1 MTPHTDTDIAALR
14 ALAED
19 GRQAPLA
26 AGPALVLAGLL
37 VPTACIGGW
46 VLAVAPDVAR
56 PLQIAGLLGFCVFGG
71 IGGQMLLRQLAPAI
85 ARGTVLARAEGM
97 VWGLGGLA
105 TAVFAAMLVLR
116 GLLGLPTPANVMG
129 AIATVAFLQF
139 GVAYFVTAGLSRQ
152 RWLQKPGYGAFLA
165 ALVCGLVADETLV
178 MPVIAF
184 LMVMVALLPG
194 VVMIRMGRIGA

>member
-14 ALAED
+14 ALAEE

-26 AGPALVLAGLL
+26 VGPVLVLAGLL
-37 VPTACIGGW
+37 VPAACIGGW
-46 VLAVAPDVAR
+46 MLALVPDVAR
-56 PLQIAGLLGFCVFGG
+56 PLQIAALLGFCVLGG

-105 TAVFAAMLVLR
+105 TGVFAAMLVLR
-116 GLLGLPTPANVMG
+116 GLMGLPTPANVMG

-139 GVAYFVTAGLSRQ
+139 GVAFLVTAGLSRQ
-152 RWLQKPGYGAFLA
+152 YWLQVPGYGAFLA
-165 ALVCGLVADETLV
+165 ALACGLVADDVLV
-178 MPVIAF
+178 MPLIAA
-184 LMVMVALLPG
+184 LMVLLALVPG
-194 VVMIRMGRIGA
+194 VIMIRSGRGRV